1 MRGVPRKSRRSTG
14 RVGALAA
21 LLLAMFVLAC
31 ARTPESPLQRALLLA
46 DKGREREAVAELEAY
61 LARYPN
67 AVRER
72 RLTIRLNGSL
82 GDLGAARA
90 HAEALS
96 RSLGSGS
103 PIPWLELGHA
113 EELGHRYD
121 AALELYDLAAQVAPR
136 DPAGPRTGGWRA
148 AHWGELEV
156 AEPRLAE
163 AVRRDP
169 NDARTWHTLG
179 LVRTKLGDLA
189 AAEQAYRAGVQRDPG
204 GLDNHIGL
212 ATLGLVRDD
221 PASVLEAYE
230 TVLRLDPD
238 FADAILGRSWAL
250 VRLGRFAEAE
260 RAIDDAARLGASSRS
275 VEKQRRWLAD
285 ERAKSAR
292 AH

>member
-1 MRGVPRKSRRSTG
+1 MLGVPAEPRRFRG
-14 RVGALAA
+14 RGAVCA
-21 LLLAMFVLAC
+21 LVCVLGFGGC
-31 ARTPESPLQRALLLA
+31 ARAPESPMQHALLLA
-46 DKGREREAVAELEAY
+46 DKGQEREAIAELAGY

-72 RLTIRLNGSL
+72 RLMIRLQGVI

-96 RSLGSGS
+96 RSLGAGS

-121 AALELYDLAAQVAPR
+121 VALELYDLAARVAPG
-136 DPAGPRTGGWRA
+136 DAAGPRTGGMRA
-148 AHWGELEV
+148 LQWGELEV
-156 AEPRLAE
+156 AEPRLSE

-169 NDARTWHTLG
+169 KDARTWHALG

-189 AAEQAYRAGVQRDPG
+189 AAEQAYRAGVRQDPG

-230 TVLRLDPD
+230 TVLRLDPR
-238 FADAILGRSWAL
+238 FADAALGRSWAL

-260 RAIDDAARLGASSRS
+260 QAIGDAARLGASSRS

>member
-1 MRGVPRKSRRSTG
+1 MAGVPVERRRLCG
-14 RVGALAA
+14 RLGPLA
-21 LLLAMFVLAC
+21 LLACALGLPGC
-31 ARTPESPLQRALLLA
+31 ARTPESPLQHALVLA
-46 DKGREREAVAELEAY
+46 DKGQDRTAIAELDAY

-72 RLTIRLNGSL
+72 RLMIRLQGVV
-82 GDLGAARA
+82 GDRGAART

-96 RSLGSGS
+96 RSLGAGS

-121 AALELYDLAAQVAPR
+121 AALELYDLAAQVAPG
-136 DPAGPRTGGWRA
+136 DAAGPRTGGLRA
-148 AHWGELEV
+148 AQWGELEM
-156 AEPRLAE
+156 AEPRLTE

-169 NDARTWHTLG
+169 KDARVWHALG

-189 AAEQAYRAGVQRDPG
+189 AAELAYRAGVQQDPG

-212 ATLGLVRDD
+212 ATLALVRDD
-221 PASVLEAYE
+221 PARVLEAYDA
-230 TVLRLDPD
+230 VLRLDPR
-238 FADAILGRSWAL
+238 FADAVLGRSWAL

-260 RAIDDAARLGASSRS
+260 QAIGEAARLGASSRS